1 MAATE
6 KISITLGRA
15 ELRSAKR
22 LASKLGLSLSTFVND
37 AVKKR
42 LEAQAR
48 KQAGLEVL
56 ASFPPEDRATPDEMQ
71 ALLTLWRGFAG
82 GRGGGVTPAKPRRS
96 RARARKR

>member
-15 ELRSAKR
+15 ELRGAKR

-56 ASFPPEDRATPDEMQ
+56 ASFPHEDRATADEMQ
-71 ALLTLWRGFAG
+71 ALLTLWRGPAG
-82 GRGGGVTPAKPRRS
+82 GRKGSAAPEGSRRP